1 MTAIYLLAALCVLVW
16 LAAILLRGGLLAG
29 SLLLLLAGTCFGYP
43 FFHVDVK
50 PIPLTSDRV
59 LWGVLLAQCL
69 VWRRFG
75 WTEHQPLNR
84 AEVALIALLFALGA
98 STFLTDWKY
107 NNSLPVSKLLFYY
120 VMPAGLYW
128 VARRIQFNESSTR
141 WLLGS
146 LAIFGLYLAI
156 TSVAEE
162 TKRFSLVLPRYIASQ
177 SEYPDFFG
185 RGRGPLLNP
194 AADGFLIAICLSCAA
209 LWWTRLGRQGKMLLL
224 AAVGVYAA
232 GVGCTMTRCAWIGAV
247 LSLLI
252 IIGLTVPKTA
262 RVPLIAGS
270 LLLSLAL
277 AATQWDRIMA
287 FKRDEGQSGQ
297 ETAESVKLRPILAMV
312 AWNMFREQPLFG
324 CGFGQYRKHFVNVLA
339 DRTTE
344 LPLEKSRPYVQHN
357 VFLGLSTETGLV
369 GMGLFALVL
378 AYWTRDAWRLWRSDA
393 PLWARQHGL
402 LFLAT
407 LGTYLPNAMFHD
419 LAIIPMVNMYLFF
432 LAGTVTA
439 VRPLPQ
445 TMPQSGLFTAPHQ
458 PEA

>member
-1 MTAIYLLAALCVLVW
+1 MTALYLLAGVCGLVW

-29 SLLLLLAGTCFGYP
+29 CLVLLLAGTCFGYP
-43 FFHVDVK
+43 FFHIESK

-59 LWGVLLAQCL
+59 LWGLLLIQGV

-75 WTEHQPLNR
+75 WTERQPLSR
-84 AEVALIALLFALGA
+84 SEVALVALLVCLSA
-98 STFLTDWKY
+98 STFLSGWKY

-120 VMPAGLYW
+120 VMPAGVYW
-128 VARRIQFNESSTR
+128 AARQIRFSESSTR

-162 TKRFSLVLPRYIASQ
+162 TRRFSLVLPRYIASQ
-177 SEYPDFFG
+177 PDHPDFFG

-194 AADGFLIAICLSCAA
+194 AADGFLIAIGLSCAA
-209 LWWTRLGRQGKMLLL
+209 LWWTRLNRQGQMLLL
-224 AAVGVYAA
+224 AAMGVYAA

-252 IIGLTVPKTA
+252 IISLTVPKTA

-270 LLLSLAL
+270 LLLSIAL
-277 AATQWDRIMA
+277 AATQWERIMA
-287 FKRDEGQSGQ
+287 FKRDEGQSGA

-312 AWNMFREQPLFG
+312 AWNMFCERPLFG
-324 CGFGQYRKHFVNVLA
+324 CGFGHYREHFVNVLA

-357 VFLGLSTETGLV
+357 VFLGLLTETGLV
-369 GMGLFALVL
+369 GMGLFTLVL
-378 AYWTRDAWRLWRSDA
+378 VYWTRDAWRLWRSDA
-393 PLWARQHGL
+393 PPWARQLGL

-432 LAGTVTA
+432 LAGAVTA
-439 VRPLPQ
+439 VRPQPQ
-445 TMPQSGLFTAPHQ
+445 HPPV
-458 PEA
+458 